1 MGPTNHQS
9 LAGQQ
14 LAHVI
19 QTWGNQLF
27 TLGQAAQYAICTPRF
42 LQKQIQLGRLRAL
55 KPSRKLVRIRLAD
68 LERFLES

>member
-1 MGPTNHQS
+1 MSRKNRQCLG
-9 LAGQQ
+9 GQQ
-14 LAHVI
+14 SAHVT
-19 QTWGNQLF
+19 QTWDNQLF
-27 TLGQAAQYAICTPRF
+27 TLGQAARYAICTTRF